1 MAKPNYRFDK
11 RQRELAKKQKQEEKL
26 LKKQARNAAATQEA
40 GTDSPPADT
49 SSVNPTE
56 TP

>member
-40 GTDSPPADT
+40 GTDSPPADK
-49 SSVNPTE
+49 PH
-56 TP
+56 